1 MKHSFARSLYA
12 IAATAA
18 VVFAVGCRKTPCCRE
33 AYVKGVLAA
42 PGDILKKN
50 RNITT
55 AFDFLRTHD
64 LKALPTGKVEID
76 GDRVFAFV
84 SEPVLHPFD
93 GPDGLAEVHRRY
105 IDIHVPI
112 WGEETIGYMK
122 LDALPAGV
130 EFNEK
135 DDYALFRVKTTP
147 LTIKPGEFVLF
158 FPPNGAHRPACTLG
172 DCPTTNTV
180 RKICVK
186 IKVEE
191 GN

>member
-1 MKHSFARSLYA
+1 MKTLCGTILAM
-12 IAATAA
+12 
-18 VVFAVGCRKTPCCRE
+18 VFAVGCRKTPCCRE

-42 PGDILKKN
+42 PGDILKKS
-50 RNITT
+50 RNIAA

-64 LKALPTGKVEID
+64 LNALPTGKVEID

-93 GPDGLAEVHRRY
+93 DPNGQVEVHRRY

-112 WGEETIGYMK
+112 RGEETIGYEK
-122 LDALPAGV
+122 LDALPSGV

-147 LTIKPGEFVLF
+147 LKVRPGEFILF
-158 FPPNGAHRPACTLG
+158 FPPSGAHRPACTLG
-172 DCPTTNTV
+172 GQPVTNAL

-186 IKVEE
+186 VKVEE
-191 GN
+191 EH

>member
-1 MKHSFARSLYA
+1 MKHSFARSLYVLATTVA
-12 IAATAA
+12 I
-18 VVFAVGCRKTPCCRE
+18 VFAAGCCMSPCIRD
-33 AYVKGVLAA
+33 AYVKGVLAS
-42 PGDILKKN
+42 PGDIVRKS
-50 RNITT
+50 RNIAT
-55 AFDFLRTHD
+55 AFDFLRAHD
-64 LKALPTGKVEID
+64 LNALPTGKVEID

-93 GPDGLAEVHRRY
+93 DPDGLVEVHRRY

-112 WGEETIGYMK
+112 WGEETIGYAK

-147 LTIKPGEFVLF
+147 LTVKPGEFVLF
-158 FPPNGAHRPACTLG
+158 FPPNGAHRPACTMG
-172 DCPTTNTV
+172 ERPTTNTV

-186 IKVEE
+186 VKVEE
-191 GN
+191 GI